1 MCSRDPVP
9 ALRRVSGRAPVAL
22 LLAALVGL
30 GLVLA
35 LFALQRSRSTEARA
49 DGAAALGAAGTVRP
63 LGAAAV
69 GGAAAARAGE
79 SGATSPSV
87 RTELVASPIVP
98 AASDAAFHTV
108 RVVTGVPVR
117 PVAGAAVRVLAQ
129 RPPESRAGRPNLPV
143 ARHRQLEP
151 LETLTSDAVGLVR
164 IPRDPEAVAVDA
176 EADGLWG
183 RLELA
188 DHKPSETP
196 LELRLEP
203 DRSASVLV
211 LDRASGRPLP
221 GVEVQLNYY
230 FDETTLAERCDSG
243 ISDAQGRVHLE
254 RLGQHM
260 TWFWPHIE
268 FLAVEPAV
276 GWEGDT
282 RVKLEFGELH
292 SEVELHVGPFTGLHV
307 RVLDKSGAPF
317 VGDGTVTVFRVV
329 PPEDG
334 SEGEGSR
341 DAGLDAELRDG
352 SALFPQLPTGSRVMV
367 SVVPHSAPRV
377 DLDHV
382 ALGGAGELREV
393 TLRLAADASQWRA
406 RFATSD
412 GVDLAGAWLRVRE
425 GPGLLLPKDGSAL
438 AINPYATGFAEAA
451 QGAIPIECWL
461 GVRGWHGV
469 LRAPIASAHSESSV
483 AADNTWD
490 LGTLVLEPL
499 PVSVEGAAVDAKGAG
514 VPGVAVTEEW
524 SNEKGRRI
532 ETRHTTTDAAGRFL
546 FSRSLFPD
554 PVRADVRTMALRLRH
569 DAFHT
574 QLLADVRPGSQGLR
588 IQMVAAGRIEGTV
601 LMDELWLRDFLE
613 VRALCETTSRELHGS
628 IDARGGLSIGGLAT
642 GSYTVTA
649 TMNSELAPMRRVER
663 VAVVAGEVTRD
674 PRLQE
679 LDLRGR
685 ARWLRVAVRDAA
697 GESIPD
703 AWARAR
709 VDPADEWGPEE
720 HVDDFGFAHIFSRA
734 APAELFVGAEGFT
747 SRLVA
752 APRDGDQVVLEPGRS
767 VALHWENFTTDLPE
781 RVHVRVECLSLG
793 PGRPPGAYYP
803 SMSLD
808 PNHPEPEPWDGG
820 TELEVTLVL
829 TLEGEPKQRHE
840 LPPLRFEVPLDAAT
854 TAIGIPFPAAEARA
868 FAERVAPR

>member
-9 ALRRVSGRAPVAL
+9 ALRRVSGRAPFVL
-22 LLAALVGL
+22 VVAALVGL

-35 LFALQRSRSTEARA
+35 LLALQRSRSAEARA
-49 DGAAALGAAGTVRP
+49 DGFAALGASGAVVPRAAAGAE
-63 LGAAAV
+63 GAAGAN
-69 GGAAAARAGE
+69 GGE
-79 SGATSPSV
+79 PGATSRSV
-87 RTELVASPIVP
+87 RTELTSPLVP
-98 AASDAAFHTV
+98 APSAAESHAV
-108 RVVTGVPVR
+108 RVVAGVPTR
-117 PVAGAAVRVLAQ
+117 PVAGATVRVLAMRQ
-129 RPPESRAGRPNLPV
+129 PESHAGRPNLPV
-143 ARHRQLEP
+143 ARHRQMEA
-151 LETLTSDAVGLVR
+151 LETLTSDAEGLVR
-164 IPRDPEAVAVDA
+164 FPRDPKAVAVDA

-188 DHKPSETP
+188 DRAPSETP

-203 DRSASVLV
+203 DRSVSVLV

-230 FDETTLAERCDSG
+230 FDDTTLSERCDSG
-243 ISDAQGRVHLE
+243 ISDAEGRVHLE

-276 GWEGDT
+276 GWESDT

-307 RVLDKSGAPF
+307 RVLDKSGAAF

-393 TLRLAADASQWRA
+393 TLRLAADATQWRA

-412 GVDLAGAWLRVRE
+412 GVDLGGAWLRVRE

-451 QGAIPIECWL
+451 QGSIPIECWL

-469 LRAPIASAHSESSV
+469 LEAPTATAHTESSG
-483 AADNTWD
+483 AGGNTWD
-490 LGTLVLEPL
+490 LGTSILEPL
-499 PVSVEGAAVDAKGAG
+499 PVSIEGAAVDAKGAG

-524 SNEKGRRI
+524 SNQKGHRL

-546 FSRSLFPD
+546 FSRSLFPE
-554 PVRADVRTMALRLRH
+554 PASTDVRKMALRLRH

-574 QLLADVRPGSQGLR
+574 QILADMRPGSQGLR
-588 IQMVAAGRIEGTV
+588 IQLVAAGRIEGTV
-601 LMDELWLRDFLE
+601 LMDELWMRDFLE
-613 VRALCETTSRELHGS
+613 VRAQCETTSRELHGS
-628 IDARGGLSIGGLAT
+628 IDARGGLSIGGLPT
-642 GSYTVTA
+642 GKYTVTV
-649 TMNSELAPMRRVER
+649 TMNSELAPMQRVQR
-663 VAVVAGEVTRD
+663 VPVVAGEVTRD
-674 PRLQE
+674 PRLEE

-685 ARWLRVAVRDAA
+685 ARWLHVAVRDAE

-720 HVDDFGFAHIFSRA
+720 YVDELGFVHFFTRA

-752 APRDGDQVVLEPGRS
+752 APRDGDHVVLEPGRTVS
-767 VALHWENFTTDLPE
+767 LHWENFTTDLPE
-781 RVHVRVECLSLG
+781 GVHVRVECLSLG

-803 SMSLD
+803 SMALD
-808 PNHPEPEPWDGG
+808 PNYPEPEPWDGG
-820 TELEVTLVL
+820 TELEATVVL
-829 TLEGEPKQRHE
+829 TLDSQDDQRQE
-840 LPPLRFEVPLDAAT
+840 LPPLRFEVPLNAAT
-854 TAIGIPFPAAEARA
+854 TAIGIPFPISEARA